1 MQTDRE
7 RLERFEKMLAFAEE
21 QYAAAAQRMEELKT
35 QGKTKSATFRQY
47 MGQKL
52 QYQSVLKLYGLFGLR

>member
-1 MQTDRE
+1 MQTDKE

-47 MGQKL
+47 TVTRKA
-52 QYQSVLKLYGLFGLR
+52 VKNR

>member
-1 MQTDRE
+1 MQTDKE

-21 QYAAAAQRMEELKT
+21 QYAAAAQRMEELKP